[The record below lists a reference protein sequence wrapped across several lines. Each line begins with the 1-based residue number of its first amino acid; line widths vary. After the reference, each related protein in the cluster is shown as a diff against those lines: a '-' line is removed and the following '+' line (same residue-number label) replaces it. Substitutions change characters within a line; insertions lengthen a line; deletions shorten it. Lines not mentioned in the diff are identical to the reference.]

1 MQPIQRLRTVPIFQR
16 LSDEH
21 LNHLG
26 AKLGERNYVRSAP
39 IFHQGSEGDE
49 LHLIVSGQVRIY
61 THSESGQEL
70 SVRIFADGDFFG
82 ELALLDGR
90 PRSATAE
97 AMRPT
102 KTLTLHRAAFLQAIA
117 TYPGI
122 AITVLEEL
130 SQRLRATN
138 SSIEHLAGHSAA
150 QRIVRT
156 LIDLADQHGVV
167 ESDAT
172 RINLHLTQNDLA
184 SLVGATRETV
194 NRVLSGLREQGLVR
208 IERAQL
214 SVINR
219 PALERTVLMPDA

>member
-1 MQPIQRLRTVPIFQR
+1 MQAIQRLRSVPIFQR
-16 LSDEH
+16 LSDTH
-21 LNHLG
+21 LSHLG
-26 AKLGERNYVRSAP
+26 ARLGERSYPRSAA

-61 THSESGQEL
+61 TNSESGQEL

-97 AMRPT
+97 TMRPT
-102 KTLTLHRAAFLQAIA
+102 RTLTLHRTAFLQAIKA
-117 TYPGI
+117 DPGI
-122 AITVLEEL
+122 AILVLEEL
-130 SQRLRATN
+130 SHRLRATN
-138 SSIEHLAGHSAA
+138 TYIEHLAGASAA

-156 LIDLADQHGVV
+156 LIDLADQHGIV

-172 RINLHLTQNDLA
+172 RINLHLTQDDLA
-184 SLVGATRETV
+184 SLVGTTRETV

-214 SVINR
+214 SVINL
-219 PALERTVLMPDA
+219 PALERTMFTPDS